1 VDKDGAATFR
11 VLSLSDGQDEEI
23 LGTEC
28 VIHKVINNLIIYSVW
43 APTKYNLNLYSVCIS
58 EKVPTLLA
66 ANVSGYYTSYEGKV
80 FYTVGSEENSR
91 LYSVLPDGTSKCEIA
106 ATPGKIIELRSG
118 WIYYVSGEGRNAC
131 LMKIS
136 TDGKRTVTVASRF
149 KKLIKMTNGY
159 VYYVSTADDLTVV
172 RNDGNAER
180 VIAENVADYEM
191 IIDDS
196 HIYYLR
202 REYVGNE
209 GDAEGMGKS
218 LYATDLHGKGLV
230 KIAHNVTAMKD
241 YSDKAI
247 QITSESVNDYVITKP
262 VGRKKTSVEYVTR
275 TVTAYETVDKA
286 TGERQEIMQLGAP
299 EVEYVY
305 RRRKKLATTV
315 ENVTVRKG
323 YERRDISERGLVR
336 YEKARALD
344 RQKQAKA
351 AKKRAEAEAK
361 ASEKNA
367 KREAKRNEKELSKKA
382 RRSKKSDTGSDS

>member
-1 VDKDGAATFR
+1 
-11 VLSLSDGQDEEI
+11 
-23 LGTEC
+23 
-28 VIHKVINNLIIYSVW
+28 
-43 APTKYNLNLYSVCIS
+43 
-58 EKVPTLLA
+58 
-66 ANVSGYYTSYEGKV
+66 
-80 FYTVGSEENSR
+80 
-91 LYSVLPDGTSKCEIA
+91 
-106 ATPGKIIELRSG
+106 
-118 WIYYVSGEGRNAC
+118 
-131 LMKIS
+131 
-136 TDGKRTVTVASRF
+136 
-149 KKLIKMTNGY
+149 MTNGY
-159 VYYVSTADDLTVV
+159 VYYVSSADDLIVV

-180 VIAENVADYEM
+180 VIAENIAEYEM
-191 IIDDS
+191 IIDES

-202 REYVGNE
+202 REYVGGE
-209 GDAEGMGKS
+209 GDGMGKS
-218 LYATDLHGKGLV
+218 LYATDLHGKELV

-315 ENVTVRKG
+315 ENITVRKG
-323 YERRDISERGLVR
+323 YERRDVSERGLVR
-336 YEKARALD
+336 YEKTRVLD
-344 RQKQAKA
+344 RQKEEKA
-351 AKKRAEAEAK
+351 AKKRAESEAK

-382 RRSKKSDTGSDS
+382 RRSKGSDTHSNA